1 MKVVVTGGSGRLG
14 RYVTREL
21 APNHE
26 VTVFDRVAPED
37 GTLRFHAGD
46 ILSIED
52 CRRAFAGSEAVV
64 HLAAI
69 PHPMSDPA
77 ETVFRINTMGTFNV
91 HQAACEAGM
100 RKVVHASTNSIYGF
114 HFRKDGAV
122 PFPDYLPIDEDHPQR
137 PADPYGLSK
146 KLGEEIA
153 MSFSR
158 QFAIATV
165 AVRICWVWFPQNIN
179 EYIAAA
185 GNPESFM
192 GYWSWVDCRD
202 AATAFRLA
210 LEAEGLSRFE
220 SFLISSSDNGTLIET
235 RDLVRRYLS
244 ERIEQRK
251 PLHGRASLF
260 DSAKARGLL
269 GYEPRHTADEV
280 LGGRS
285 GQGIQ

>member
-21 APNHE
+21 ARNHD
-26 VTVFDRVAPED
+26 VTVFDRVAPAD
-37 GTLRFHAGD
+37 TAVGFHAGD
-46 ILSIED
+46 ILNIED

-77 ETVFRINTMGTFNV
+77 ETVFRVNTMGTFNV

-100 RKVVHASTNSIYGF
+100 AKVVQASTNSVYGF
-114 HFRKDGAV
+114 HFRKEGAV

-153 MSFSR
+153 RSFSR
-158 QFAIATV
+158 QFGIATV
-165 AVRICWVWFPQNIN
+165 AIRICWVWFPENAS
-179 EYIAAA
+179 EYVASAA
-185 GNPESFM
+185 NPETSM

-210 LEAEGLSRFE
+210 LEAEGLNRFE
-220 SFLISSSDNGTLIET
+220 SFLISSSDTGTLVET
-235 RDLVRRYLS
+235 GDLVRRYLS
-244 ERIEQRK
+244 GRIEQRK
-251 PLHGRASLF
+251 PLSGRASLF
-260 DSAKARGLL
+260 DSAKARALL
-269 GYEPRHTADEV
+269 GYAPRHTADEYLTV
-280 LGGRS
+280 AAL
-285 GQGIQ
+285 